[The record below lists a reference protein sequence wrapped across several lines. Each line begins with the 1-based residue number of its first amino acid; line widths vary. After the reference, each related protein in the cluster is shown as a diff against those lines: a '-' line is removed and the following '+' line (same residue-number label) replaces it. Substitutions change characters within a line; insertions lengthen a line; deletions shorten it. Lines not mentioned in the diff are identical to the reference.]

1 MTPEKALKA
10 CRDAGLTEGERITD
24 VRAGPCQITTL
35 EAHNVILTAKSGQ
48 RLDAGDA
55 TDLWES
61 YQDGSIR
68 LDEDAP

>member
-1 MTPEKALKA
+1 MTPKNALEA
-10 CRDAGLTEGERITD
+10 CRDAGLTEGEQITD
-24 VRAGPCQITTL
+24 VRAGPCRITTL
-35 EAHNVILTAKSGQ
+35 EADTVILTAGSDQ